1 MIDYKDYQNK
11 VLASIEAFIGYLK
24 KYKEPDFAFNKYLK
38 ERTIEETGIS
48 ENVAY
53 KDFPKNAKTPFACI
67 RVPTGG
73 GKTLLAVE
81 TIAKTQIN
89 FLERKGGLVMLFVPS
104 EAIYSQTLA
113 KLKDFNDFHRQILA
127 QNFNQIYVFSK
138 DEALK
143 QLRLHHFQN
152 GSLTIIVS
160 IIDSFTM
167 GKKVFDDGI
176 DGFEQFNDIIEKN
189 QNLILEEISS
199 EKKSQKIGKISLFNI
214 IRAFNPQIIIDE
226 GHLHKSDLIQSTIF
240 DLNPSI
246 IWEFSATPQ
255 VNSNIIH
262 RTSPFDL
269 KKEQMIKLPIQIRQE
284 PTWQDVL
291 EKAIILQKELEEK
304 AKKEEENGGKYLR
317 PIVLIRPNQIKESD
331 DEAKITPAKI
341 KEYIKKNHPQILTKE
356 DDEIAYQ
363 LAERYCESN
372 SQSAKRIDTLG
383 EVKNLF
389 SKNSNI
395 RFIIAYNAIREG
407 WDCSFAY
414 IYANLSNIKSETDA
428 EQFLGRILRMP
439 YAKQFQNEDLNKA
452 YVISV
457 GKNNDA
463 TELEAGVNSIISI
476 LTKSGF
482 DKNEAQKSVATGNK
496 NEETLPIIAK
506 KQQNIDKILLPQI
519 YFEDE
524 KLDRFCHLMSGFN
537 LGNIELKDDLELIV
551 KTAGIVEIDID
562 EKDEWSKK
570 GLDNELSIGFLDFS
584 SQDLIGFIA
593 KQARDK
599 NFPKELQIKIIKNWV
614 EELLKKQDLK
624 SLARNLFAL
633 IEYYKKQ
640 KKELI
645 ENCQRSNFEKAAN
658 DKKIKIKNDF
668 ELIFDEKQEIY
679 GNYSSFANSIYD
691 KCDNLNNLEKN
702 EINKINFGENDWF
715 YRNRSKKD
723 FYLQGWW
730 GKFYPDFIVFKGG
743 KITILET
750 KGREDE
756 KDKEKKKL
764 GDFIKSN
771 DKNINFEWIL

>member
-1 MIDYKDYQNK
+1 MITYKDYQNK
-11 VLASIEAFIGYLK
+11 VLTSIESFIGYLR

-38 ERTIEETGIS
+38 ERAIEETGIS
-48 ENVAY
+48 EILPY
-53 KDFPKNAKTPFACI
+53 KDFPKNAKTPFVCI

-81 TIAKTQIN
+81 TIVKTQIN

-104 EAIYSQTLA
+104 EAIFSQTLA
-113 KLKDFNDFHRQILA
+113 KLKDFNDFHHQILA

-143 QLRLHHFQN
+143 QLRLNHFQD

-167 GKKVFDDGI
+167 GRKVFDDGI

-189 QNLILEEISS
+189 NNLILEEISS

-226 GHLHKSDLIQSTIF
+226 GHLHKSSLIQSTIF

-255 VNSNIIH
+255 INSNIIH

-356 DDEIAYQ
+356 DDEITYQ

-372 SQSAKRIDTLG
+372 DKTAKRIDTLG
-383 EVKNLF
+383 EVRNLF

-395 RFIIAYNAIREG
+395 RFIIAFNAIREG

-439 YAKQFQNEDLNKA
+439 YAQQFQNEDLNKA

-457 GKNNDA
+457 GKNNNA
-463 TELEAGVNSIISI
+463 TELEAGVNSIIDI

-482 DKNEAQKSVATGNK
+482 DKNEAQKSVSTGNK
-496 NEETLPIIAK
+496 NDETLPIIAN
-506 KQQNIDKILLPQI
+506 KQKNISKILLPQI

-524 KLDRFCHLMSGFN
+524 KLDRFCHLMIGFG
-537 LGNIELKDDLELIV
+537 LENIELGDNLELVV
-551 KTAGIVEIDID
+551 KTAGIVEIDMNKEGFWNI
-562 EKDEWSKK
+562 E
-570 GLDNELSIGFLDFS
+570 GLDNELSVGFLDFS

-593 KQARDK
+593 KQVKDK
-599 NFPKELQIKIIKNWV
+599 NFSKELQIKIIKNWV
-614 EELLKKQDLK
+614 EKLLKKQDLK

-640 KKELI
+640 KNQLV
-645 ENCQRSNFEKAAN
+645 ENFQKLNFEEAVKQA
-658 DKKIKIKNDF
+658 KIKIKNDF

-679 GNYSSFANSIYD
+679 GNFSSFANSIYD
-691 KCDNLNNLEKN
+691 KCDNLNPIEKN

-715 YRNRSKKD
+715 YRNRSQKD

-730 GKFYPDFIVFKGG
+730 GKFYPDFIVFKND

-764 GDFIKSN
+764 GEFVSKVFKDIEFQWIK
-771 DKNINFEWIL
+771 